1 VKKLRVLMAVQPA
14 ALARVV
20 EHLLGDPREV
30 AVVARVEEGRSLPRR
45 AERSSPDVIVANA
58 RLLGREIGPA
68 VAAVKD
74 SSPLSKL
81 IVISPFKDLAREARR
96 CGADATLEEETLVR
110 RLPGALKALAGG
122 ARTRTRRK
130 GSPL

>member
-1 VKKLRVLMAVQPA
+1 MAVQPA

-20 EHLLGDPREV
+20 EHLLGDLAQI
-30 AVVARVEEGRSLPRR
+30 AVVARVAEGRTLPRW

-68 VAAVKD
+68 VAAVKG

-96 CGADATLEEETLVR
+96 CGADATLEEESLVR
-110 RLPGALKALAGG
+110 RLPGALKTLAGR
-122 ARTRTRRK
+122 APTRTRRK
-130 GSPL
+130 GGPL